1 MKKLLGVSIAAM
13 LAVTP
18 MLASATKY
26 PSTLTEPATATELS
40 PAATTDTNPKYQ
52 AVTIGNDDQQHIA
65 STAYV
70 KGAYNS
76 AIAAVNK
83 VYDTATGAVS
93 GAGGDGLTWNSTT
106 SKLDVDLTSNGG
118 LVVSS
123 GTLGVNVGDGIKLG
137 TNGEVEASLT
147 SNGGLVTTGT
157 AGSKTISVNAGD
169 GLEVPSTGTGAGTV
183 KVKLDGATLASGAN
197 GVKVNYGTG
206 LTVGASGTADEGKLI
221 LDHTIQGATNTSTY
235 SETGLTTQGYVD
247 EKVATATTGM
257 ATQTGVVNTIASTT
271 ITVPV
276 YRAWG
281 SDDPTV
287 QGTTNTITATI
298 ATPTYTTTAPSQGS

>member
-1 MKKLLGVSIAAM
+1 M

-40 PAATTDTNPKYQ
+40 PAATTDTSPKYQ

-83 VYDTATGAVS
+83 VYDTATGA
-93 GAGGDGLTWNSTT
+93 ATTALTNADGDGLAWNSSTN
-106 SKLDVDLTSNGG
+106 KLDVDLTSNGG

-206 LTVGASGTADEGKLI
+206 LTVGTSGADEGKLI
-221 LDHTIQGATNTSTY
+221 LDHTIQGATNTTTY
-235 SETGLTTQGYVD
+235 SGTGLTTQGYVD

-257 ATQTGVVNTIASTT
+257 ATQTGVVATVNSAIPT
-271 ITVPV
+271 ITV
-276 YRAWG
+276 YKSWG
-281 SDDPTV
+281 DDSLVTGTQTV
-287 QGTTNTITATI
+287 TGTI
-298 ATPTYTTTAPSQGS
+298 AVPNNTYTGTLGS